1 MVAIKI
7 DTAAA
12 FLHVQRS
19 TLGARMHSPL
29 AMKLKA
35 SGTPVLKSVR
45 SYQDSIDVGA
55 SCAELVGKRLL
66 QLDAETV
73 SDPSVCDY

>member
-1 MVAIKI
+1 
-7 DTAAA
+7 
-12 FLHVQRS
+12 
-19 TLGARMHSPL
+19 MHSPL